1 MKSSKII
8 TRVVVAVLIFAMA
21 VTILA
26 SCGSKAVMTLEID
39 GKKYTVT
46 ESEYSTFMTVN
57 KMLLFSNNNW
67 PRLYDQIVWTMN
79 DTFESDQ
86 NNQIRELM
94 EDVVVEKYLLD
105 KYGLSLSA
113 ATLAGYKENI
123 KKANNDA
130 GGPGAFKQYYGYTA
144 KQLYDYYQTWYDG
157 RQLLLSHL
165 YTGANATDPVTDEE
179 RETYYKENYK
189 GYMYIYL
196 DMNNKLAKV
205 ENPDGDD
212 FYIGLD
218 SSNVEYKLS
227 IKINDED
234 NVDIENL
241 GRVDGKEVED
251 ISKVEIVSLKTEA
264 LTDEEKEEKSN
275 LPDAIIA
282 DLDEGKETFK
292 ELMLKYSDD
301 YVSYLYENGFMVNK
315 DANFIS
321 NTDVMTAVNKLE
333 VGEYTSAIG
342 VEESKKYYIV
352 NRIELAEKPYAD
364 EDGEFADLFTSFED
378 LVIYDKFDT
387 LLHSYKDKIVVDE
400 KAVEKFKMSTTF
412 LSKAITNG
420 STSSSN

>member
-1 MKSSKII
+1 
-8 TRVVVAVLIFAMA
+8 MA

>member
-86 NNQIRELM
+86 NSQIRELM

-352 NRIELAEKPYAD
+352 NRIELAEKAYAD

-378 LVIYDKFDT
+378 LVIYEKFDT

-420 STSSSN
+420 ATSSSN

>member
-79 DTFESDQ
+79 DTFEADQ
-86 NNQIRELM
+86 NSQIRELM

-227 IKINDED
+227 IKINDEN

-378 LVIYDKFDT
+378 LVIYEKFDT

>member
-86 NNQIRELM
+86 NSQIRELM

-251 ISKVEIVSLKTEA
+251 ISKVEIVSLKSEA

-378 LVIYDKFDT
+378 LVIYEKFDT

>member
-86 NNQIRELM
+86 NSQIRELM

-378 LVIYDKFDT
+378 LVIYEKFDT